1 METILTGHTDTD
13 DQESVQGIQDAQKM
27 EGTWEKKYED
37 TYFFLFFF

>member
-27 EGTWEKKYED
+27 EGT
-37 TYFFLFFF
+37 